1 MKVVVTRKLPFD
13 VREYFSDVD
22 LFYHESDEP
31 IPREVLEREIADA
44 DGLVPLLADPV
55 DRSLIEAA
63 PKLRVIGN
71 YAVGYNN
78 VDLDAARERG
88 IRVCNTPHVLT
99 EGTAE
104 LGFALVMAVARRIP
118 DADRFTRSTGYVA
131 WTPTL
136 YLGKELAG
144 TTIGIFGMGRIGQA
158 LAKRA
163 RGFDMRVVYTKRRR
177 DEHAE
182 LMLPAEYVTFDEM
195 LETADVIVV
204 TAPLTEETRH
214 RFTLDAFRRMKKD
227 AIFVNIGRGPIVKED
242 DLVTALTEGELFGAG
257 IDVYE
262 FEPEIT
268 TELLSLDNV
277 VVLPHIGSATFHARR
292 EMARLAC
299 SAVRGVLIDNVTPA
313 NTVV

>member
-22 LFYHESDEP
+22 LFYHDSEEP
-31 IPREVLEREIADA
+31 IPREVLEREVADA

-63 PKLRVIGN
+63 PKLKVIGN

-78 VDLDAARERG
+78 VDLEAARARG

-99 EGTAE
+99 EATAE

-204 TAPLTEETRH
+204 TAPLTEETHH
-214 RFTLDAFRRMKKD
+214 RFTIDAFRRMKQD
-227 AIFVNIGRGPIVKED
+227 AIFVNIGRGPIVKEN

-262 FEPEIT
+262 FEPEIAS
-268 TELLSLDNV
+268 ELLSLDNV
-277 VVLPHIGSATFHARR
+277 VVLPHIGSGTFHARR

-299 SAVRGVLIDNVTPA
+299 SAVRSVLIDGVVPA

>member
-13 VREYFSDVD
+13 VRAYFSD
-22 LFYHESDEP
+22 LELYYHESDEAM
-31 IPREVLEREIADA
+31 PREDLEREIADA
-44 DGLVPLLADPV
+44 DGLVPLLADTV
-55 DRSLIEAA
+55 DRALLDRAA
-63 PKLRVIGN
+63 RLKVIGN

-78 VDLDAARERG
+78 IDLDAAGERG

-99 EGTAE
+99 EATAE
-104 LGFALVMAVARRIP
+104 LGFSLIMAVARHIP
-118 DADRFTRSTGYVA
+118 DADRYVRETGRVA
-131 WTPTL
+131 WTPSL

-144 TTIGIFGMGRIGQA
+144 ATIGIFGMGRIGGA

-163 RGFDMRVVYTKRRR
+163 RGFDMQVLYTKRRR

-182 LMLPAEYVTFDEM
+182 LMLPATYVGFEEM
-195 LETADVIVV
+195 LEASDVVVV

-214 RFTLDAFRRMKKD
+214 RFTLDAFRRMKSD
-227 AIFVNIGRGPIVKED
+227 AVFVNIGRGPIVKED

-268 TELLSLDNV
+268 AELLSLRNV

-299 SAVRGVLIDNVTPA
+299 SAVRSVLTDGEVPPNV
-313 NTVV
+313 VL

>member
-13 VREYFSDVD
+13 VRDYFSDVD

-31 IPREVLEREIADA
+31 IPREVLEREVADA

-63 PKLRVIGN
+63 PKLKVIGN

-78 VDLDAARERG
+78 VDLDAARERD

-177 DEHAE
+177 DEQAE

-195 LETADVIVV
+195 LETADVIVI

-214 RFTLDAFRRMKKD
+214 RFTIDAFRRMKQD
-227 AIFVNIGRGPIVKED
+227 AIFVNIGRGPIVKEN

-299 SAVRGVLIDNVTPA
+299 SAVRSVLIDGVTTG

>member
-13 VREYFSDVD
+13 VREYFSDVE
-22 LFYHESDEP
+22 LYYHDSEDP
-31 IPREVLEREIADA
+31 MPRDDLEREIADA
-44 DGLVPLLADPV
+44 DGLVPLLADTI
-55 DRSLIEAA
+55 DRSLLDAA
-63 PKLRVIGN
+63 PKLKVIGN

-78 VDLDAARERG
+78 IDLDAAGERD

-99 EGTAE
+99 EATAE
-104 LGFALVMAVARRIP
+104 LGFALIMAVARGIP
-118 DADRFTRSTGYVA
+118 DADRYVRETGYVA

-144 TTIGIFGMGRIGQA
+144 TTLGCFGMGRIGQA

-163 RGFDMRVVYTKRRR
+163 RGFDMRVLYTKRHR
-177 DEHAE
+177 DQHAE
-182 LMLPAEYVTFDEM
+182 LMLPAEYVGLEEM
-195 LETADVIVV
+195 LDASDVVVV
-204 TAPLTEETRH
+204 TAPLTDETRH
-214 RFTLDAFRRMKKD
+214 RFTLDEFRRMKSD
-227 AIFVNIGRGPIVKED
+227 AIFVNIGRGPIVKEE
-242 DLVTALTEGELFGAG
+242 DLVTALLEGELFGAG

-268 TELLSLDNV
+268 ERLLSLRNV

-299 SAVRGVLIDNVTPA
+299 SAVRSVLIDGATPA
-313 NTVV
+313 NTIA